1 MTSEFIFPVKWNQV
15 NKIVLKISGI
25 SSNQSIF
32 VCGANQQ
39 NIWIGLNNDGVMSMI
54 GLKKAVYNGAP
65 ENEIVDGKYH
75 EMIFTF
81 EKPVRDTNIS
91 NIWDSV
97 WSKNIIYHEIMFY
110 DDDELL
116 SDCVPYYKG
125 AGYMLDKKN
134 NIVIRASDPYAY
146 QFA

>member
-15 NKIVLKISGI
+15 NKIVLKASGI
-25 SSNQSIF
+25 TE
-32 VCGANQQ
+32 GQ
-39 NIWIGLNNDGVMSMI
+39 NIFFCGEGTKQPWIGLYAKKNWGFLGIRNGTCNLTSDDILDGQF
-54 GLKKAVYNGAP
+54 
-65 ENEIVDGKYH
+65 H

-81 EKPVRDTNIS
+81 EKPVEDTNIS
-91 NIWDSV
+91 NIWDRS

-134 NIVIRASDPYAY
+134 NIVIRASDPDDYE
-146 QFA
+146 FA

>member
-1 MTSEFIFPVKWNQV
+1 MV
-15 NKIVLKISGI
+15 
-25 SSNQSIF
+25 
-32 VCGANQQ
+32 
-39 NIWIGLNNDGVMSMI
+39 GLR
-54 GLKKAVYNGAP
+54 KAEYNGAP

-81 EKPVRDTNIS
+81 EKPVKDTNIS
-91 NIWDSV
+91 NIWDEV

-116 SDCVPYYKG
+116 SDCAPYYKG

-134 NIVIRASDPYAY
+134 NIVIRASDPDAY

>member
-1 MTSEFIFPVKWNQV
+1 
-15 NKIVLKISGI
+15 
-25 SSNQSIF
+25 
-32 VCGANQQ
+32 
-39 NIWIGLNNDGVMSMI
+39 MSMI

-81 EKPVRDTNIS
+81 EKPVKDTNIS

-146 QFA
+146 RFA